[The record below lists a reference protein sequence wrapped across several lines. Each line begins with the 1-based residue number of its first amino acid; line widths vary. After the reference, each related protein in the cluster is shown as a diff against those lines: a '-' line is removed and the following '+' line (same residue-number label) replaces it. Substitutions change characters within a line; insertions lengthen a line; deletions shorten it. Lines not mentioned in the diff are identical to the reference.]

1 AAPAAHQREHPL
13 PPARRRALRT
23 HRERPPVALPAAVR
37 ARRGG
42 ARATRGGRR
51 VAPRPRRRARRRYPA
66 RGVAR
71 RARPAARPRAPG
83 AHGAGRLRLSS
94 GWLIVK
100 RAFASQAFDGE
111 GARLYGGRWS
121 SPGKPVVYLGGTP
134 AIAALEVLAHNARP
148 GLLSASF
155 AI

>member
-1 AAPAAHQREHPL
+1 MI
-13 PPARRRALRT
+13 
-23 HRERPPVALPAAVR
+23 
-37 ARRGG
+37 
-42 ARATRGGRR
+42 
-51 VAPRPRRRARRRYPA
+51 
-66 RGVAR
+66 
-71 RARPAARPRAPG
+71 
-83 AHGAGRLRLSS
+83 S
-94 GWLIVK
+94 GWRIVK

-155 AI
+155 AIVEARLPEDVVLDLDPRALPEGWNDPADPSRAAAVGDAWLSSQASLALRVPSAVLPLERDLIVDVRHPRFGELQTGEARPFAFDPRLAG